1 MAKEVAKEVANIMDE
16 QEDKALMEPMKI
28 SSGSAGY
35 MELIDLAMDL
45 ARKSEG
51 FKRSMP
57 DGTVRA
63 LSDMVRSMNCYYSNL
78 IEGHDT
84 HPVDIER
91 ALDNDYSE
99 DAEKRELQLEA
110 KAHIEVQ
117 QWIDAGGLKGR
128 AVSMT
133 GLREI
138 HRRFCEQMPEE
149 LLWVK
154 KPISEERIPVVPGE
168 LRERDVKVGRH
179 IAISPGAVPRF
190 LEHFERSYS
199 ELGETEALI
208 SLAASHHRLLWIHP
222 FMDGNGRVARLM
234 SHALLLD
241 VLDTGGVW
249 SVARGF
255 SKSSQEYKLKL
266 QDCDSVRRGDLDGR
280 GNLSESA
287 LVGFTRYFL
296 STCIDQVEFM
306 EGLVSPDKVRD
317 RIQGWCRLQ
326 IEEANLHKKSPVLL
340 DSVLFQGQVKRGE
353 VEGILQVAPRTAR
366 RVVSDLLGTGILA
379 SDGVKAPL
387 RIAFPAKL
395 ASEIMP
401 GLFPPVRV
409 QASHT
414 TVYDL

>member
-1 MAKEVAKEVANIMDE
+1 MAINVAINVAKNMHEK
-16 QEDKALMEPMKI
+16 EDKALMEPMKI

-35 MELIDLAMDL
+35 MELVDLAMDL

-91 ALDNDYSE
+91 ALHNDYSE
-99 DAEKRELQLEA
+99 DAQKRELQLEA

-117 QWIDAGGLKGR
+117 QWIDAGGLAGR
-128 AVSMT
+128 AVSLD
-133 GLREI
+133 GLRET
-138 HRRFCEQMPEE
+138 HKRFCEQLPE
-149 LLWVK
+149 
-154 KPISEERIPVVPGE
+154 EERILVVPGE
-168 LRERDVKVGRH
+168 FRERDAKVGRH
-179 IAISPGAVPRF
+179 VAISPGAIPRF

-199 ELGETEALI
+199 GLGKTEALI

-234 SHALLLD
+234 SHSLLLD

-249 SVARGF
+249 SVARGLAR
-255 SKSSQEYKLKL
+255 SPQEYKIKL
-266 QDCDSVRRGDLDGR
+266 QDCDSERRGDLDGR

-287 LVGFTRYFL
+287 LLGFTRYFL

-306 EGLVSPDKVRD
+306 ESLVSPDKVRG
-317 RIQGWCRLQ
+317 RIQAWCRSQ
-326 IEEANLHKKSPVLL
+326 IEEGNLHKKSPALL

-353 VEGILQVAPRTAR
+353 VENILQVAPRTAR
-366 RVVSDLLGTGILA
+366 RVVSDLVGAGILA
-379 SDGVKAPL
+379 SDGVKSPL

-401 GLFPPVRV
+401 GLFPAV
-409 QASHT
+409 
-414 TVYDL
+414 

>member
-1 MAKEVAKEVANIMDE
+1 MDE
-16 QEDKALMEPMKI
+16 QEDRALMEPMKI

-35 MELIDLAMDL
+35 MELLDLAMDL

-57 DGTVRA
+57 DGTVKA

-91 ALDNDYSE
+91 ALRNDYSE
-99 DAEKRELQLEA
+99 DAAKRELQLEA

-128 AVSMT
+128 AVSMS

-138 HRRFCEQMPEE
+138 HRRFCQQMPEG

-154 KPISEERIPVVPGE
+154 NPNSEERVPVVPGE

-190 LEHFERSYS
+190 LEHFETSYS
-199 ELGETEALI
+199 ALGKTEALM

-255 SKSSQEYKLKL
+255 SGSSQEYKLKL
-266 QDCDSVRRGDLDGR
+266 QDCDSAHRGDLDGR

-287 LVGFTRYFL
+287 LVNFSRYFL
-296 STCIDQVEFM
+296 STCIDQVVFM
-306 EGLVSPDKVRD
+306 ESLVSPDKLRD
-317 RIQGWCRLQ
+317 RIQGWCRSQ
-326 IEEANLHKKSPVLL
+326 IEAGKLHKKSPVLL
-340 DSVLFQGQVKRGE
+340 DAILFQGQVKRGE
-353 VEGILQVAPRTAR
+353 VEGILQVASRTGR
-366 RVVSDLLGTGILA
+366 RVVSDLLGAGILA

-395 ASEIMP
+395 AAEIMP
-401 GLFPPVRV
+401 GLFPPVRG
-409 QASHT
+409 
-414 TVYDL
+414 